1 MWRTA
6 PTGSLHALTAAPSA
20 RAARIPRVDDIAAYE
35 QRFRK
40 AGLPLF
46 IEDYT
51 AAEEVFNRAIPLLA
65 LVFVAELLGAIDLD
79 WSLGANIAAGVG
91 GLAVLLAAVGA
102 VNRLRGRRF
111 FSMPAWVGKT
121 ELAVFV
127 LVPALLPLIF
137 GGQVESAIV
146 TALGNLALLL
156 LLYLVIGYALPVIL
170 REAAI
175 RLVRELATAVVSLT
189 RALPLLLLFAVVLF
203 VNTEMWQVLSTTPLS
218 SMILLG
224 VLLIGLGTL
233 FLIVRLPQE
242 VRGIEEAAPSGPPLD
257 RRQRINV
264 GLVVLITHALQV
276 IVVAAGVGAFFVVF
290 GALAVGPDVRE
301 SWIGSTGDSLLTL
314 DVLGERVEVTAELL
328 RVSAGIAAVSGL
340 YYAIAVLTD
349 AAYREQFMDRM
360 GDEMRSTF
368 RARAEYLELR
378 ERQLADAPAA
388 RA

>member
-1 MWRTA
+1 M
-6 PTGSLHALTAAPSA
+6 
-20 RAARIPRVDDIAAYE
+20 DDIAAYE

-79 WSLGANIAAGVG
+79 WSLGTNLAAGVG
-91 GLAVLLAAVGA
+91 GLAVLLAAVGM

-111 FSMPAWVGKT
+111 FSIPERVGRI

-146 TALGNLALLL
+146 TAAGNLALLL
-156 LLYLVIGYALPVIL
+156 LLYLVIGYALPIIL

-203 VNTEMWQVLSTTPLS
+203 VNTEMWQVLSTTPISL
-218 SMILLG
+218 MVLLG
-224 VLLIGLGTL
+224 ALLIALGTL

-242 VRGIEEAAPSGPPLD
+242 VRGIEEAAPNGPPLD
-257 RRQRINV
+257 RRQRVNV

-276 IVVAAGVGAFFVVF
+276 IVVAAGVGAFFVAF
-290 GALAVGPDVRE
+290 GALAVGPEVRE
-301 SWIGSTGDSLLTL
+301 SWLGTNGDVLFTL
-314 DVLGERVEVTAELL
+314 DVLGERVQITAELL
-328 RVSAGIAAVSGL
+328 RVSSGIAALSAL

-349 AAYREQFMDRM
+349 SAYREQFLDRM
-360 GDEMRSTF
+360 SDEMRSTF

-378 ERQLADAPAA
+378 ER
-388 RA
+388 RH